1 MTPFAPYQLDKEFS
15 FLNRTESMNKTI
27 EENSSVEFE
36 KEMKKIEEE
45 RKNEYENIDTSK
57 ISIEKSYGGWNSEL
71 ESEDSHF
78 QDTSEIKNAISIL
91 LKANLLKLDSAMT
104 FYKGHFLNLIKN
116 K

>member
-57 ISIEKSYGGWNSEL
+57 ISIEKSYGGWNSER
-71 ESEDSHF
+71 
-78 QDTSEIKNAISIL
+78 
-91 LKANLLKLDSAMT
+91 
-104 FYKGHFLNLIKN
+104 LIF
-116 K
+116 